1 MNNLLLLKATTL
13 AVCGRMGRATAGGER
28 SHLQLAH
35 AGDQFSVFAAQCS
48 DLVQHLAESL
58 QCPRVACFRI
68 VGGFLPLHGGLVGQD
83 GERSVAHGQPL
94 GGLFGLL
101 DGPLI
106 KDAGAVSQSTRARTG
121 FLDPR
126 LLAWS
131 SPLGG
136 NLWGVINGIPL
147 CGQGPRG
154 GIQRGDA
161 VIGRA
166 SGPGG

>member
-1 MNNLLLLKATTL
+1 LLEAGVLTSGSRT
-13 AVCGRMGRATAGGER
+13 RAI
-28 SHLQLAH
+28 S
-35 AGDQFSVFAAQCS
+35 SVFS
-48 DLVQHLAESL
+48 RRSVVTWFSILLSPFS
-58 QCPRVACFRI
+58 CPRVACFRI
-68 VGGFLPLHGGLVGQD
+68 VGGFPPLHGGLVGQD